1 MSTVDYAKL
10 STDELIQKFIDT
22 AKMTGS
28 VFGLKSRL
36 ARESLLQAALALH
49 AGHSEARVEEMQALG
64 AELRNRKATAD
75 LRKLF
80 EHHDPD
86 VRGWAGPQFLSVDY
100 DWASATMA
108 GLVHGLSTRE
118 VLAWRDRILRG
129 APRRPTFRE
138 MSALQLVERFVDA
151 CERCY
156 GATRFLTD
164 EQGGG
169 LSMKAYNKVSGEPY
183 AVAKELNAR
192 GELAALVPLLNHP
205 LVTVREKTAM
215 YCLDIATDKA
225 IAALQA
231 ISGADCGHEAVEGVY
246 DTRSLANGKIQTTLC
261 ISLAAAKSVER
272 GLAVGGKEVFAAR
285 VDLPAVTMPERS
297 YMRSAL
303 AEPANGRA

>member
-1 MSTVDYAKL
+1 MSALNLARLD
-10 STDELIQKFIDT
+10 TDQLLCRFMDT
-22 AKMTGS
+22 AKRAGT
-28 VFGLKSRL
+28 VFGSDKSKL
-36 ARESLLQAALALH
+36 ASTPYRQDLI
-49 AGHSEARVEEMQALG
+49 REMQALG
-64 AELRNRKATAD
+64 AELRNRRPIDK
-75 LRKLF
+75 LRGLF
-80 EHHDPD
+80 QNNDPD
-86 VRGWAGPQFLSVDY
+86 VRGWAGTQFLSVDY

-231 ISGADCGHEAVEGVY
+231 ISGVDCRHEAVEGS
-246 DTRSLANGKIQTTLC
+246 TILGLWRMGKYKPL
-261 ISLAAAKSVER
+261 SV
-272 GLAVGGKEVFAAR
+272 
-285 VDLPAVTMPERS
+285 
-297 YMRSAL
+297 
-303 AEPANGRA
+303 